1 VSGRRLWGWHRLDPY
16 WAEQIIASAAIRPG
30 ELVVDLGAGDGA
42 LTLPLPDAGARV
54 IAVEL
59 HAGRMN
65 KLRAKVGDHSASVVR
80 CDLEDF
86 VAPGRPFRLVANPPY
101 GMTGAVLP
109 FAARS
114 RYLMSADL
122 VLQRAVVR
130 RVVVQGRRE
139 LRRFHARRGLSL
151 PRNAFVPP
159 PNVDSAVLQL
169 RRRRWQ

>member
-1 VSGRRLWGWHRLDPY
+1 
-16 WAEQIIASAAIRPG
+16 
-30 ELVVDLGAGDGA
+30 
-42 LTLPLPDAGARV
+42 
-54 IAVEL
+54 
-59 HAGRMN
+59 
-65 KLRAKVGDHSASVVR
+65 
-80 CDLEDF
+80 
-86 VAPGRPFRLVANPPY
+86 
-101 GMTGAVLP
+101 LP

>member
-1 VSGRRLWGWHRLDPY
+1 LDPY

-86 VAPGRPFRLVANPPY
+86 VAPGRPFAWSPI
-101 GMTGAVLP
+101 LP
-109 FAARS
+109 
-114 RYLMSADL
+114 M
-122 VLQRAVVR
+122 
-130 RVVVQGRRE
+130 G
-139 LRRFHARRGLSL
+139 
-151 PRNAFVPP
+151 
-159 PNVDSAVLQL
+159 
-169 RRRRWQ
+169 